1 MFKFAMTLSLAL
13 TAALFTGACT
23 KGAKTEE
30 NTKAS
35 QANRPGQ
42 STATALLLQPTLK
55 GDIERISL
63 DFSMARDAFKNN
75 KIQEA
80 VGQLQGA
87 NKEVDSALA
96 AEKLRLRDE
105 FEALK
110 SAIGRTIGAVER
122 REKDADSQLAELQV
136 RIGAI
141 KTNTP

>member
-13 TAALFTGACT
+13 TATLFTGACT
-23 KGAKTEE
+23 KGAKTEDK
-30 NTKAS
+30 TKTS
-35 QANRPGQ
+35 QANRPGP
-42 STATALLLQPTLK
+42 SAATSPLLQPTLK

-63 DFSMARDAFKNN
+63 NISMAREAFKNN
-75 KIQEA
+75 KLQEA

-87 NKEVDSALA
+87 NKEVDSALGR
-96 AEKLRLRDE
+96 KPRLGEE

-110 SAIGRTIGAVER
+110 TAIDRTIGSVER
-122 REKDADSQLAELQV
+122 RDKDADPQLAELQV